1 MRKKTMIS
9 VILGALAC
17 GLLIGCS
24 SSNEQ
29 SQSIVNENVTSEKSD
44 EKSDDLTEIKDNIS
58 TFEFNEVTI
67 DTENTWGSLIFTDS
81 EFYLYDAKAGDSMY
95 DAYTQNEKLYV
106 SKDGSDFERSRADIP
121 SLDIYAN
128 LLDAVAEN
136 LTYDNHTYGG
146 SLALTEVKDSFSDYM
161 ALMEYEDEALNKDSL
176 SFTIDV
182 CEDEI
187 TLLIDNFYSLKYKT
201 ENDDPVELLK
211 ESILSNADTEL
222 SGIICYNPDLDEEL
236 SLNEGNISVSDDFE
250 LRIKVVDGDDERYI
264 NVADIELLE
273 DEVKIGGKSY
283 LLTTRSEYQKI
294 AENEQE
300 AARLASAKYWKE
312 AYIGYFNTIDFQYK
326 DFAFVDLLNDGVPEF
341 LYKVDDVYGLCYV
354 DANYVVHDLGTTGCI
369 TFFDPFNANMSDSLM
384 VAGIS
389 GQDHYLLRGYNCNI
403 YYYNNSTGTW
413 ELAFEGVVD
422 SGWYVAGESVTVDYY
437 EDRIEELAPMD
448 SNKTEMSYTTYH
460 TESVT
465 EYIEMYEVE

>member
-1 MRKKTMIS
+1 MRKKIMSS
-9 VILGALAC
+9 VILATLAC
-17 GLLIGCS
+17 GLFTGCGNS
-24 SSNEQ
+24 QEQ
-29 SQSIVNENVTSEKSD
+29 SQTVTSENVAS
-44 EKSDDLTEIKDNIS
+44 EESTDLTEIKDNIS

-81 EFYLYDAKAGDSMY
+81 EFYLYDAKAGDSVY

-106 SKDGSDFERSRADIP
+106 SRDGSDFERSRADIP
-121 SLDIYAN
+121 SLDTYDN

-161 ALMEYEDEALNKDSL
+161 DLMEYEEETLNKDTL

-182 CEDEI
+182 CDDEI
-187 TLLIDNFYSLKYKT
+187 TLLIDDFYSLKYKT
-201 ENDDPVELLK
+201 ENADPVELLK
-211 ESILSNADTEL
+211 ESILSNADIEL
-222 SGIICYNPDLDEEL
+222 NGIICYNPDLDEEV
-236 SLNEGNISVSDDFE
+236 SLNEGNVSVSDDFE
-250 LRIKVVDGDDERYI
+250 LRLKVVDGDAERYI

-273 DEVKIGGKSY
+273 DEVKISGRSY
-283 LLTTRSEYQKI
+283 LLTTRSEYQKL
-294 AENEQE
+294 AKNEEE
-300 AARLASAKYWKE
+300 AARLASAEYWKE

-326 DFAFVDLLNDGVPEF
+326 DFGFVDLLNDGVPEF
-341 LYKVDDVYGLCYV
+341 LYKDGDKYGLCYV

-389 GQDHYLLRGYNCNI
+389 GQDHHLLRGYNCNI
-403 YYYNNSTGTW
+403 YYYNNSTGMW

-422 SGWYVAGESVTVDYY
+422 SGWFVAGESVTVDYY
-437 EDRIEELAPMD
+437 EDRIEELAPEHSMRT
-448 SNKTEMSYTTYH
+448 NITYTEYH